1 MDRTE
6 IPPVRDDD
14 DVAGDLSSDDG
25 LVPPP
30 LADRDVPM
38 EHVPADRQAS
48 PVETDIPVPGD
59 DTVYRLA
66 SHLFDE
72 LHLLVKYV
80 DECVLQRISEWPDLS
95 DAERR
100 SVYRRLKVCRRAAD
114 GSWRPPPPESATP
127 ANPARIVVRPR
138 AFPSRQQPPEDGA
151 TADDDAQQNKTR
163 IMRAMAAAVTAAA
176 AAVTAASTAAA
187 TAAATVSGTTFPTSD
202 GRVKVSMVMKNTD
215 DGKVLF
221 QDVHYM

>member
-1 MDRTE
+1 MDRPE
-6 IPPVRDDD
+6 IPPVRDDDD

-48 PVETDIPVPGD
+48 PVETDFPVPGD

-127 ANPARIVVRPR
+127 ANPARIILRPR
-138 AFPSRQQPPEDGA
+138 AFPTRQQQPEDGA

-163 IMRAMAAAVTAAA
+163 VRIAMAAAAVAAA
-176 AAVTAASTAAA
+176 AAVTVAAA
-187 TAAATVSGTTFPTSD
+187 IPGTTFDTPE
-202 GRVKVSMVMKNTD
+202 GRVKVSMVMKSAD
-215 DGKVLF
+215 DDKVLF
-221 QDVHYM
+221 QDVHYI